1 MKRIKSS
8 LKIIAI
14 LSAIF
19 FLLSCDNTLR
29 DEDKSSSF
37 LLLVRIKGEAVD
49 GGEADFYESDVQ
61 DDETGVVYEDV
72 SVATLEAKLKEP
84 LSLIGPSYKN
94 SIVVTRY
101 TIVYTA
107 VDPPTSSVPQS
118 FEGHLT
124 AVIEIDATT
133 DVSFI
138 LVKATAKNE
147 SPLQEIKDAV
157 NSLVVRATITFYGHD
172 LASNPVQASGDI
184 TIHFADW
191 VNE

>member
-19 FLLSCDNTLR
+19 FLLSCDNALR

-37 LLLVRIKGEAVD
+37 LLLVRIKGQAAD
-49 GGEADFYESDVQ
+49 GGEVDFYESDVQ
-61 DDETGVVYEDV
+61 DDETGVVFEDV
-72 SVATLEAKLKEP
+72 SIASLEAKLK
-84 LSLIGPSYKN
+84 GPGECVMGSSYKN
-94 SIVVTRY
+94 TIVVTRY
-101 TIVYTA
+101 TVVYTA
-107 VDPPTSSVPQS
+107 VDPLTSSVSRS

-124 AVIEIDATT
+124 VVIEIDATI

-147 SPLQEIKDAV
+147 SPLQEIKDTV

-191 VNE
+191 VN